1 MCYQIRRKTDGQY
14 FWLHEQKYV
23 PKCGYMSKTVTNF
36 LIDFSTVF
44 FWIAL
49 VGYFFFVALVV
60 NFFHFC
66 LLHEQHPCSCG
77 LLICGRSLPTTH
89 YLSKDTLSSAV
100 FPPKFCLFLLS
111 IFWIVSPKILSF
123 FVVNFPLLF
132 F

>member
-1 MCYQIRRKTDGQY
+1 MLLCFVY
-14 FWLHEQKYV
+14 FSSIFFVIFDKISKYCSCV
-23 PKCGYMSKTVTNF
+23 IKSEGKLMVNIFGYMSKTVTNF

-77 LLICGRSLPTTH
+77 LLIKVYLKISLG
-89 YLSKDTLSSAV
+89 
-100 FPPKFCLFLLS
+100 
-111 IFWIVSPKILSF
+111 
-123 FVVNFPLLF
+123 
-132 F
+132 